1 MRLWI
6 GAEPSLFHPKDIFI
20 YFKTIES
27 KMASTSYHSC
37 QNCLSTRPDWS
48 SNLPKK
54 APGTMDFVQCEG
66 SRGVLQVLDLPIF
79 IMWTWLRVVGLRMV
93 LLDQLPDFSHQ
104 NMSSSRHE
112 INMSEE
118 LALVKICSDS
128 AMLRNS

>member
-1 MRLWI
+1 
-6 GAEPSLFHPKDIFI
+6 
-20 YFKTIES
+20 
-27 KMASTSYHSC
+27 
-37 QNCLSTRPDWS
+37 
-48 SNLPKK
+48 
-54 APGTMDFVQCEG
+54 MDFVLCEG